1 MASESE
7 VGRQSRQ
14 APPESVR
21 SFLAASRVAC
31 SGANPHA
38 TSASSLLPKPGVAVG
53 VGGGSLQ
60 LISLPSQ
67 ACVTSQS
74 QFLPCQWVLE
84 HSSHHLPQADEFKTC
99 AERKEIWGMEQMQTA
114 SSCYKTN
121 VAPLKPPTNPTL
133 GGLFICSVDKGRAQ
147 WKKSQQSHFRNSHSG
162 EGFSFSRSAD
172 VTKDLKGSFQEMKR
186 FSSVT

>member
-1 MASESE
+1 MPPQPPPCS
-7 VGRQSRQ
+7 QSRGWISP
-14 APPESVR
+14 AHP
-21 SFLAASRVAC
+21 
-31 SGANPHA
+31 
-38 TSASSLLPKPGVAVG
+38 
-53 VGGGSLQ
+53 
-60 LISLPSQ
+60 SLPSQ

-84 HSSHHLPQADEFKTC
+84 HSSQHLPQADEFKTC

-162 EGFSFSRSAD
+162 EGFSFSRSAN
-172 VTKDLKGSFQEMKR
+172 VTEDLKDSFQEMKR
-186 FSSVT
+186 FSSVRWEPPNLLAAHHF